1 MYGVYYTMLKLEIKI
16 IKGNKYLYLRDKVKV
31 NGKTATIT
39 FYVGRLSKLTLD
51 RFVEKLNEFERIKLK
66 TYTDYRLKK
75 LRCAYLDKNRALNLE
90 SLGYGYLIF
99 KEVYPDEFKRYEKA
113 VFVHYAQGTTAIEG
127 NTITTRQAEE
137 LFEHSITPEG
147 KSLREVYE
155 LVNFEDLE
163 TFIAAYKGDV
173 SERLIKKMHTLI
185 MRNLSVSSGEY
196 RRIQVYIEK
205 AEYVPPPPFEIP
217 NQMHEL
223 ISWYRTN
230 KRKLHPLELAVLLHT
245 KFVTIHPFTDGN
257 GRLGRALLNFVL
269 RRKGYPTLYLDL
281 GHREKYLDAVEEG
294 NEGNYQPIIE
304 LLYEVYLEQ
313 HRSIHEQIIGKI
325 RVGRTDEFPEYKRL
339 VQEFSKIQ
347 EATKGRRLIIPK

>member
-16 IKGNKYLYLRDKVKV
+16 IKGHKYLYLRDKVKV
-31 NGKTATIT
+31 NGKTTTIT
-39 FYVGRLSKLTLD
+39 FYVGRLSKITTD
-51 RFVEKLNEFERIKLK
+51 RFVEKLNEFEKIKLK
-66 TYTDYRLKK
+66 TYTDYRLKR
-75 LRCAYLDKNRALNLE
+75 LRCAFLDQDQALMLE
-90 SLGYGYLIF
+90 RLRYGYRIF
-99 KEVYPDEFKRYEKA
+99 KEVYLDEFKRYEKA

-155 LVNFEDLE
+155 LMNFEELE
-163 TFIAAYKGDV
+163 KFIASYKGDV
-173 SERLIKKMHTLI
+173 SERLIKKMHTII

-230 KRKLHPLELAVLLHT
+230 KRKLHPLELAIMLHT
-245 KFVTIHPFTDGN
+245 KFATIHPFTDGN
-257 GRLGRALLNFVL
+257 GRIGRALLNFVL
-269 RRKGYPTLYLDL
+269 NRNGYPTLYLDL

-294 NEGNYQPIIE
+294 NKEDYQPIVEFLCKI
-304 LLYEVYLEQ
+304 YVEQ
-313 HRSIHEQIIGKI
+313 HRTIFNETIERI
-325 RVGRTDEFPEYKRL
+325 RSGETKDLPEHKG
-339 VQEFSKIQ
+339 VVDEFSKIL
-347 EATKGRRLIIPK
+347 K